1 MRTNTRQRASSALG
15 SAAARAEN
23 PDPLLALLQRY
34 EAELA
39 AFDRPLGIEQIM
51 DQDWDWDRIAQETWS
66 HTRDDF
72 LEHQPRATTPAGAL
86 RALDHVLRNEDLF
99 AERDECADQ
108 QMLWLLIK
116 AARDY
121 IASTEPHDIH

>member
-1 MRTNTRQRASSALG
+1 MRTDTRQRALSGSALTT
-15 SAAARAEN
+15 ARTEN
-23 PDPLLALLQRY
+23 TDPLLALLQRY

-39 AFDRPLGIEQIM
+39 AFDRPLGTEQMM
-51 DQDWDWDRIAQETWS
+51 DQDWDRIAQETWS
-66 HTRDDF
+66 HTQDEI
-72 LEHQPRATTPAGAL
+72 LERQPRATTPAGAL
-86 RALDHVLRNEDLF
+86 MALDHVLRNEDLF

-121 IASTEPHDIH
+121 IASTDPHDIH